1 MDDIASQISSF
12 LENPDAMAQ
21 IQKVAQSLGLGSNT
35 SEEKTPSAPS
45 IDADT
50 VALFQKAASAYTK
63 SDKNT
68 DLLMALKPHFSPERA
83 KKVDDAVKILALL
96 RLYPLIKDSGFFKKG
111 GR

>member
-21 IQKVAQSLGLGSNT
+21 IQKVAQSLGLGTN
-35 SEEKTPSAPS
+35 EEKPPSSPS

-50 VALFQKAASAYTK
+50 IALFQKAASAYTK

>member
-21 IQKVAQSLGLGSNT
+21 IQKVAQSLGLNNSK
-35 SEEKTPSAPS
+35 EAEAPPSVDP
-45 IDADT
+45 DT
-50 VALFQKAASAYTK
+50 AALFQKAASIYSK
-63 SDKNT
+63 GDKNT
-68 DLLMALKPHFSPERA
+68 ELLMALKPHFSPERA

-96 RLYPLIKDSGFFKKG
+96 RLYPLVKDGGLFKKG